1 MALHYATA
9 KSRQQALLKWIWQS
23 PRIPQCKRFL
33 KMFLPPSSGSVI
45 LSLAHLR
52 TLDRAFSSGGERFPD
67 TEEVRSSNLLTPTKC
82 SQLRGYVSGLFCNM
96 RKPLSIGMFV
106 RARFETGL
114 FRFPSGEPAH
124 AAWLSRRL
132 PGKLISAGS
141 CGCASGGQPGMSAH
155 PTAFRF
161 SVRRYR
167 TNPVFCRARPGGCP
181 SKRS

>member
-45 LSLAHLR
+45 LSLARLR

-82 SQLRGYVSGLFCNM
+82 SQLRGYVLWAVLFCHQ
-96 RKPLSIGMFV
+96 
-106 RARFETGL
+106 ARRQISHQILIQGL
-114 FRFPSGEPAH
+114 YAMVFA
-124 AAWLSRRL
+124 SRR
-132 PGKLISAGS
+132 GAGRLHTS
-141 CGCASGGQPGMSAH
+141 WPIV
-155 PTAFRF
+155 TATCWSSIIFWILL
-161 SVRRYR
+161 
-167 TNPVFCRARPGGCP
+167 A
-181 SKRS
+181 

>member
-45 LSLAHLR
+45 LSLARLR

-82 SQLRGYVSGLFCNM
+82 SQLRGYVLWAVLFCYQA
-96 RKPLSIGMFV
+96 RRQICHQILIQGPRRGAGRLHTFWPTVTATCWSSIIFWILL
-106 RARFETGL
+106 A
-114 FRFPSGEPAH
+114 
-124 AAWLSRRL
+124 
-132 PGKLISAGS
+132 
-141 CGCASGGQPGMSAH
+141 
-155 PTAFRF
+155 
-161 SVRRYR
+161 
-167 TNPVFCRARPGGCP
+167 
-181 SKRS
+181 

>member
-45 LSLAHLR
+45 LSLARLR

-82 SQLRGYVSGLFCNM
+82 SQLRGYVLWAVLFYVAKSAGCSN
-96 RKPLSIGMFV
+96 R
-106 RARFETGL
+106 
-114 FRFPSGEPAH
+114 PSNHPAH
-124 AAWLSRRL
+124 AQNRVNSHRGRGQRVSNPSEPQLLSKTPRCLRPAVSL
-132 PGKLISAGS
+132 SHLHLQHQGATMRTELDVP
-141 CGCASGGQPGMSAH
+141 
-155 PTAFRF
+155 F
-161 SVRRYR
+161 SHKEE
-167 TNPVFCRARPGGCP
+167 AKALGA
-181 SKRS
+181 K

>member
-45 LSLAHLR
+45 LSLARLR

-82 SQLRGYVSGLFCNM
+82 SQLRGYVLWAVLFWSPNGSPNYEFFGLPGCFSVVIRGNS
-96 RKPLSIGMFV
+96 R
-106 RARFETGL
+106 L
-114 FRFPSGEPAH
+114 FRLHTHIFQGFMPRCMGLGRTRPQH
-124 AAWLSRRL
+124 V
-132 PGKLISAGS
+132 
-141 CGCASGGQPGMSAH
+141 GQA
-155 PTAFRF
+155 
-161 SVRRYR
+161 
-167 TNPVFCRARPGGCP
+167 
-181 SKRS
+181 

>member
-82 SQLRGYVSGLFCNM
+82 SQPRGYVLWAVLFWLPNVS
-96 RKPLSIGMFV
+96 PHTSPY
-106 RARFETGL
+106 FEFFDL
-114 FRFPSGEPAH
+114 PA
-124 AAWLSRRL
+124 
-132 PGKLISAGS
+132 
-141 CGCASGGQPGMSAH
+141 C
-155 PTAFRF
+155 F
-161 SVRRYR
+161 SVVIRENSHLLHLHAHIFQGFVPRLHE
-167 TNPVFCRARPGGCP
+167 ARQGTTATCW
-181 SKRS
+181 SSIIFWILLA

>member
-82 SQLRGYVSGLFCNM
+82 SQLRGYVLWAVLFWSPNYEFFGLPGCFSVVIRGNS
-96 RKPLSIGMFV
+96 R
-106 RARFETGL
+106 L
-114 FRFPSGEPAH
+114 FRLHTHIFQGFMPRCMGLGRTRPQH
-124 AAWLSRRL
+124 V
-132 PGKLISAGS
+132 
-141 CGCASGGQPGMSAH
+141 GQA
-155 PTAFRF
+155 
-161 SVRRYR
+161 
-167 TNPVFCRARPGGCP
+167 
-181 SKRS
+181 

>member
-82 SQLRGYVSGLFCNM
+82 SQLRGYVLWAVLFCHQARRQISRQILIQGLYAM
-96 RKPLSIGMFV
+96 VFASRGGAGRLHVSWSIV
-106 RARFETGL
+106 
-114 FRFPSGEPAH
+114 
-124 AAWLSRRL
+124 
-132 PGKLISAGS
+132 
-141 CGCASGGQPGMSAH
+141 
-155 PTAFRF
+155 TATCWSSIIFWILL
-161 SVRRYR
+161 
-167 TNPVFCRARPGGCP
+167 A
-181 SKRS
+181 